1 MKKVSG
7 IIFASLLVIPVMSQ
21 AAEKQKPINN
31 WTCEDFLALNAS
43 FQPTAIGYAEAL
55 NNKDK
60 PEDAILDV
68 QGIETVTPAI
78 VQACTEDKTA
88 TFKSKVDS
96 EWQKL
101 KSHM

>member
-1 MKKVSG
+1 MKKISG
-7 IIFASLLVIPVMSQ
+7 IVVTSLLLLPVMSQ
-21 AAEKQKPINN
+21 ATEMQKPINS
-31 WTCEDFLALNAS
+31 WTCEDFLALNAT

-60 PEDAILDV
+60 PENAVLDV

-88 TFKSKVDS
+88 SFKSKVAG
-96 EWQKL
+96 EWDKFKAHL
-101 KSHM
+101 